1 MIICPLPMRQKISDA
16 MGKHP
21 DKQGH
26 GRFILGCHIRQRQLP
41 IHRQTLPGRMTT
53 ESLQLGADHPLP
65 RQICHEWMATQ
76 MRIDALGNPSGRG
89 ILLDN
94 MAKPPG

>member
-1 MIICPLPMRQKISDA
+1 MRQKISDA

-21 DKQGH
+21 DKQAH
-26 GRFILGCHIRQRQLP
+26 GRFTLGCHIRQRQLP
-41 IHRQTLPGRMTT
+41 IHRQTLLGRMTT
-53 ESLQLGADHPLP
+53 ESLQLGADHTLP
-65 RQICHEWMATQ
+65 RQIRHAWMAKQ

-94 MAKPPG
+94 LAKPPG